1 MFILALIAILIL
13 GATSFGLLKLLSM
26 YIGNQR
32 NQSKQEPET
41 TPSEANPKIS
51 WLTWLEWG
59 ARFFVWAFGMGLAIL
74 TVIGVIPILPPN
86 IGLQLVI
93 LLYVFLFAMLV
104 AWIGDIY
111 RMYPRRRRQQSE
123 NRQQDQR

>member
-1 MFILALIAILIL
+1 MFVLALVAILIL
-13 GATSFGLLKLLSM
+13 GVTIIGLLWLLSKS
-26 YIGNQR
+26 IGDQR
-32 NQSKQEPET
+32 NQPKQDLKM
-41 TPSEANPKIS
+41 TPSEAHPRIS

-86 IGLQLVI
+86 IGLRLII

-104 AWIGDIY
+104 GWIGDIY
-111 RMYPRRRRQQSE
+111 RMYPPRRRQQSE